1 VTLGQRPSLYL
12 CTPVREDLERF
23 VTACVRGGVDVVQL
37 RDKVHDDATLL
48 DAATRLATLCRT
60 LGVPFVVN
68 DRCDLALLAGADG
81 VHVGQDDVGVERCRE
96 LLRDEAIV
104 GLSTHDERQLAR
116 AVLQPVTY
124 LSAGPVEATP
134 TKPGRPGTGL
144 DYVAAAVT
152 ASPVP
157 VFVTGGVSVATLPA
171 LTGAG
176 VRHVVVVRALTESP
190 NPERAAGE
198 LKAALLAGAGTRV

>member
-1 VTLGQRPSLYL
+1 MTLGQRPSLYL

-96 LLRDEAIV
+96 LLGDEAIV

-190 NPERAAGE
+190 DPERAAGE